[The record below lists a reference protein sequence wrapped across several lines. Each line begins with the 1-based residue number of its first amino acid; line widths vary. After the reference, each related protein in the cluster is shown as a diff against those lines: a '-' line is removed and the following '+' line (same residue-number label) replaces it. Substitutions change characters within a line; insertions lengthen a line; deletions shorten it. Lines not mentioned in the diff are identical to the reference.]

1 MLRLL
6 LRNEDV
12 IICDSWKSANVVTR
26 KFSGRLVIM
35 AHGQEFLKG
44 TRRRA
49 SIQAALDRS
58 YRVIAN
64 SQFTAALIREEF
76 EIDPKKVIII
86 PPTYMVEKAEIEEK
100 ENVSKTLRM
109 ISVCRLDP
117 RKGLLEAIQA
127 LSAPDLRD
135 QDWKWVIIGDGV
147 QLADLKK
154 AAKTL
159 RLADKITFRRKL
171 DDKTRDSILRQSDL
185 FVMPSYQK
193 GSSIEGFGV
202 SYIEA
207 ACAGLPAIAG
217 NAGGVCEA
225 VLDGETGWCV
235 DAKDTEALRLAFTEA
250 LTSRSELLRRGRLA
264 RRRFLS
270 AFESEV
276 VFTQFLYET
285 NLSDT
290 SRQKSQSL

>member
-1 MLRLL
+1 M
-6 LRNEDV
+6 
-12 IICDSWKSANVVTR
+12 
-26 KFSGRLVIM
+26 
-35 AHGQEFLKG
+35 
-44 TRRRA
+44 
-49 SIQAALDRS
+49 
-58 YRVIAN
+58 
-64 SQFTAALIREEF
+64 
-76 EIDPKKVIII
+76 
-86 PPTYMVEKAEIEEK
+86 
-100 ENVSKTLRM
+100 SKTLRM

-135 QDWKWVIIGDGV
+135 QDWEWVIIGDGV

-217 NAGGVCEA
+217 NAGGVQRSRA
-225 VLDGETGWCV
+225 GW
-235 DAKDTEALRLAFTEA
+235 
-250 LTSRSELLRRGRLA
+250 
-264 RRRFLS
+264 
-270 AFESEV
+270 
-276 VFTQFLYET
+276 
-285 NLSDT
+285 
-290 SRQKSQSL
+290 